1 MSAGAA
7 AMAPAPV
14 IAIDGPTASGK
25 GTVALEVARALGWH
39 MLDSGALYRL
49 LAWQA
54 LGQGVAL
61 DDASALGRLAEV
73 LPLSYTDH
81 GLMLAGRPVGD
92 EIRQEAVGVAA
103 SRIAALGPVRQGLL
117 AMQRAARRPPGLVAD
132 GRDMGTVVF
141 PDAPLKIFLTAS
153 AASRAERRY
162 KQLIEKGISASL
174 PGLLQDLLERDAR
187 DTHRALSP
195 LQAAEGAVAIDS
207 TQLDISQTVE
217 RVLQAWRRQGG

>member
-1 MSAGAA
+1 MGGELGGDKSGREAVGAA
-7 AMAPAPV
+7 AAGNA
-14 IAIDGPTASGK
+14 
-25 GTVALEVARALGWH
+25 ARG
-39 MLDSGALYRL
+39 
-49 LAWQA
+49 
-54 LGQGVAL
+54 
-61 DDASALGRLAEV
+61 
-73 LPLSYTDH
+73 
-81 GLMLAGRPVGD
+81 PVG
-92 EIRQEAVGVAA
+92 
-103 SRIAALGPVRQGLL
+103 QGLL

-153 AASRAERRY
+153 AASRAERRC

-187 DTHRALSP
+187 DTSRALSP